1 MPLPEITERVPLTRP
16 DGRLDRRAVG
26 WARQPLVGTDA
37 IGRRRAGGPRPICRD
52 MRSE

>member
-1 MPLPEITERVPLTRP
+1 MPRPELTERGPLTRP

-37 IGRRRAGGPRPICRD
+37 IGRRGAGGPRRFG
-52 MRSE
+52 RN